1 MGVSL
6 DISRIFHALS
16 DSSRR
21 AMVEELSRGPLSIS
35 QLAKPLDMSLAAVVQ
50 HVNLLESCGLIKTH
64 KQGRV
69 RTCEIETTALTA
81 AEAWLQE
88 RRKFWE
94 RRFDRLGELLDE
106 D

>member
-1 MGVSL
+1 MGASL

-16 DSSRR
+16 DNSRR
-21 AMVEELSRGPLSIS
+21 AMVENLSRGPLSIS
-35 QLAKPLDMSLAAVVQ
+35 QLAEPLDMSLAAVVQ

-69 RTCEIETTALTA
+69 RTCEIEASALTV
-81 AEAWLQE
+81 AEEWLQE
-88 RRKFWE
+88 RRKLWE
-94 RRFDRLGELLDE
+94 RRFDRLGDLLNE